1 MKEVEKILGIGDELK
16 VTKIDEEIVDKQKY
30 KNIYLESKKNKVRCP
45 KCNNFTKSI
54 HDKLKPMKI
63 KGLKIFEI
71 PTNMVVTKRRFIC
84 HKCNRKFTEELNI
97 NEKKSNISND
107 LKKKILK
114 DLRDYNKS
122 LKYIAN
128 EHNVNDDTVR
138 EILLN
143 AMVGYPAQ
151 IKNLPRVIS
160 MDETKL
166 DTKEGKYGY
175 VLNDP
180 IHKKVLDILP
190 NRKKEYLIQYFTYC
204 ENRHSVEVVI
214 SDMYEPYLLVTQ
226 IMFPK
231 AIFVVDRFH
240 YIRYILQAID
250 NIRIRLQKSYGEKS
264 KEYKLLKNKKNVGLI
279 RKYSNDVDWWTYTK
293 RYKNKHYVEVL
304 RWDIRKQILDI
315 NQDLENG
322 YWLKEEFLDIVNHAT
337 YEDCKIQFLN
347 WIDLCIE
354 SGIPEF
360 IEAAKT
366 INNWLKY
373 ICNSFIDE
381 RYSNGFTEGMNNKIK
396 VIKRIGFGY
405 KNFNFFRLRLLY
417 ILNGII
423 SGRKKQKYEKIK
435 K

>member
-71 PTNMVVTKRRFIC
+71 PTNLVVTKRRFIC

>member
-71 PTNMVVTKRRFIC
+71 PTNLVVTKRRFIC

-315 NQDLENG
+315 NQDLKNG

>member
-71 PTNMVVTKRRFIC
+71 PTNLVVTKRRFIC

-396 VIKRIGFGY
+396 VIKRVGFGY